1 MSIAL
6 CPSQLNTNQ
15 TNLEAQRSAK
25 QESGGKKN
33 KEVKNAGKHVTGAWQ
48 RREHTESP
56 VKNTKKQSKRCK
68 YISVMENEGTM
79 SLVAG
84 KHVLRSKHQEK

>member
-1 MSIAL
+1 MS
-6 CPSQLNTNQ
+6 QV
-15 TNLEAQRSAK
+15 R
-25 QESGGKKN
+25 GK
-33 KEVKNAGKHVTGAWQ
+33 

-56 VKNTKKQSKRCK
+56 VKNTKKPPKRCK